1 METLYP
7 PPPPF
12 IFDKTGSFSTFYICK
27 FEIFLYASKAN
38 VPGTPNL
45 DMYQIFC
52 ALWITCT

>member
-1 METLYP
+1 METLY
-7 PPPPF
+7 PPPF

-52 ALWITCT
+52 AL